1 MTRPR
6 SPARNLLQHGES
18 VSDRLVR
25 FPGTSWEEIEAL
37 PQPLRWTVQR
47 TIFHLLDEPVP
58 TLADPFPSEDPLP
71 GAYELHLPAEDVT
84 IWYTVTVHEGQEVI
98 SVQHVSLDT

>member
-1 MTRPR
+1 MRRR
-6 SPARNLLQHGES
+6 SPVRSLPQHGES

-25 FPGTSWEEIEAL
+25 FPGTSWEE
-37 PQPLRWTVQR
+37 T
-47 TIFHLLDEPVP
+47 
-58 TLADPFPSEDPLP
+58 
-71 GAYELHLPAEDVT
+71 LPADAVT

>member
-6 SPARNLLQHGES
+6 LAATNSLQPGES

-25 FPGTSWEEIEAL
+25 FPGTAWDEIEAL

-47 TIFHLLDEPVP
+47 TIFHLLSEPVP
-58 TLADPFPSEDPLP
+58 TLADLFPSEDPLP
-71 GAYELHLPAEDVT
+71 GAYELHLPADGVT
-84 IWYTVTVHEGQEVI
+84 IWYTVSAHEGHEVI
-98 SVQHVSLDT
+98 SVQHVGLDT

>member
-1 MTRPR
+1 MTHRYAPEGS
-6 SPARNLLQHGES
+6 SPKRGEL

-25 FPGTSWEEIEAL
+25 FPGASWQEIEAL

-71 GAYELHLPAEDVT
+71 GAYELRLTSDNVT
-84 IWYTVTVHEGQEVI
+84 IWYTVAIHEGQEIVSI
-98 SVQHVSLDT
+98 QHVSLDS